1 MTIKKQ
7 LFLFA
12 MTGAALLPAAD
23 IQAAPKGARVM
34 NPASLTDTAPV
45 GGTPLRLRRT
55 DEEQPGNEMPTA
67 LVFKGTKKGLYFVA
81 TGELNGVKAN
91 RRIQGGMIPFTLV
104 NEGGTIQAVPD
115 MTRAKFITD
124 NNGNEYRQF
133 NASKGSIVEIG
144 GKQYAVVRYNFQ
156 PQGTNDTKRYLQIF
170 DEDGIQVLGQT
181 EFFAKNND
189 DASMSQDGSD
199 AAEFGPGPVANSV
212 MMYTYE
218 GANGNGRDD
227 GWVNATQITINGAT
241 ATAQRKWDVSVCPR
255 EERSRGTVRLS
266 SDKKALIV
274 SWTEGNT
281 QPQRDGV
288 WMAGLD
294 LTKPAQGADQ
304 QQVIAWKQQID
315 GRVDQDGIRTYSMRM
330 KMEQLPKA
338 DGTADDRYFIQ
349 YGHLRG
355 NNNTNGKGGTYFHS
369 MTGVVKATVAGVTF
383 EQPLRD
389 IAGGAMLGIDNTH
402 LGAAFGMFGTEG
414 AAVPGIAYL
423 SGNHF
428 GGSTKSSIR
437 VVTMDGAG
445 EFKNAGTLVGGPHDR
460 HLYPNYLGN
469 NPGNQGRNHSHGTV
483 IANPFLAEGHTAT
496 QLLMYATTAKDTGDA
511 GGATTS
517 QLMNPEIK
525 LAAWLTI
532 IPVQAKANEPDPVT
546 PDPDETTPDD
556 PSTPED
562 ESADDSAQ
570 QLGGCSTGSST
581 GGIATFGLM
590 GLALLLRRR
599 RK

>member
-1 MTIKKQ
+1 MTSIKQQ
-7 LFLFA
+7 LFMFA
-12 MTGAALLPAAD
+12 MAGAALLPASNTY
-23 IQAAPKGARVM
+23 AAPKGARVM

-45 GGTPLRLRRT
+45 GGTPVRLRRT

-67 LVFKGTKKGLYFVA
+67 LIFPGTKKGLYFVA

-104 NEGGTIQAVPD
+104 NEGGTIQALPN
-115 MTRAKFITD
+115 MAAAKFITN

-133 NASKGSIVEIG
+133 NASKGSVVNVG
-144 GKQYAVVRYNFQ
+144 GKNYAIVRYNFQ

-170 DEDGIQVLGQT
+170 DEDGNQVLGQT
-181 EFFAKNND
+181 EMFAKNND

-199 AAEFGPGPVANSV
+199 AVYGPGPTANSL
-212 MMYTYE
+212 MQYSYE

-227 GWVNATQITINGAT
+227 GWFNAVQIDFNGTT
-241 ATAQRKWDVSVCPR
+241 ATAQRKFDVSVCPR

-266 SDKKALIV
+266 ADKKVAIV

-288 WMAGLD
+288 WMAGID

-315 GRVDQDGIRTYSMRM
+315 GRNDQDGIRTYSMRM
-330 KMEQLPKA
+330 KMEQLVKA
-338 DGTADDRYFIQ
+338 DGTGDDRYFIS
-349 YGHLRG
+349 YGLLRG
-355 NNNTNGKGGTYFHS
+355 NNNTNGKGGTYYKQ
-369 MTGVVKATVAGVTF
+369 MTGVVKADLTGVTF

-389 IAGGAMLGIDNTH
+389 IGQDAMLGIDGTH

-414 AAVPGIAYL
+414 SAVPGIAYL

-437 VVTMDGAG
+437 VVTMDGG
-445 EFKNAGTLVGGPHDR
+445 TFKNAGTLVGGPHDR

-469 NPGNQGRNHSHGTV
+469 NPGNQGRNHSHGQV
-483 IANPFLAEGHTAT
+483 IANPFLSEGHTAT
-496 QLLMYATTAKDTGDA
+496 QLLVYATTAKDTGDA

-525 LAAWLTI
+525 LAAWLSI

-546 PDPDETTPDD
+546 PDPADPADPADPTNPDDTTPD
-556 PSTPED
+556 
-562 ESADDSAQ
+562 AGQ

-581 GGIATFGLM
+581 GGIASFGLM

>member
-1 MTIKKQ
+1 MTSIKQQ
-7 LFLFA
+7 LFMFA
-12 MTGAALLPAAD
+12 MAGAALLPATNTD
-23 IQAAPKGARVM
+23 AAPKGARVM
-34 NPASLTDTAPV
+34 NAASLTDLAPV
-45 GGTPLRLRRT
+45 GGTPVRLRRT
-55 DEEQPGNEMPTA
+55 DEEQPGNEMPSA
-67 LVFKGTKKGLYFVA
+67 AMFKNKKGLYFVA
-81 TGELNGVKAN
+81 TGEINGIKAN

-104 NEGGTIQAVPD
+104 NEGGTIQALPD
-115 MTRAKFITD
+115 ATKAKFITD

-133 NASKGSIVEIG
+133 NASKVSVVEVG

-170 DEDGIQVLGQT
+170 DEDGNQMLGQT

-199 AAEFGPGPVANSV
+199 AVFGPGPDADSL
-212 MMYTYE
+212 MMYSYE

-227 GWVNATQITINGAT
+227 GWVNATLIKITGTT

-266 SDKKALIV
+266 ADKKALIV

-294 LTKPAQGADQ
+294 LTKPANGADQ

-315 GRVDQDGIRTYSMRM
+315 GRNDKDGIRTYSMRM
-330 KMEQLPKA
+330 KMEQLVKP
-338 DGTADDRYFIQ
+338 DGTGDDRYFIS
-349 YGHLRG
+349 YGRLRG
-355 NNNTNGKGGTYFHS
+355 NNNTNGKGGTYYEQ
-369 MTGVVKATVAGVTF
+369 MTGVVNAGLAGVTF

-389 IAGGAMLGIDNTH
+389 IGQDAMLGIDGTH
-402 LGAAFGMFGTEG
+402 LGAAFGMFGTQG
-414 AAVPGIAYL
+414 SAVAGIAYL

-437 VVTMDGAG
+437 VVTMDGAS
-445 EFKNAGTLVGGPHDR
+445 FKNAGTLVGGPHDR

-469 NPGNQGRNHSHGTV
+469 NPGNQGRNHSHGQV
-483 IANPFLAEGHTAT
+483 IDNPFLAEGHTAT
-496 QLLMYATTAKDTGDA
+496 QLLVYATTAKDTGDA

-525 LAAWLTI
+525 LAAWLSI

-546 PDPDETTPDD
+546 PDPENP
-556 PSTPED
+556 TPED
-562 ESADDSAQ
+562 PANPDDTAPDAGQ

-581 GGIATFGLM
+581 GGIATFFLM
-590 GLALLLRRR
+590 GLALFIRRR

>member
-1 MTIKKQ
+1 MTTKNQ
-7 LFLFA
+7 LFMFA
-12 MTGAALLPAAD
+12 MAGAALLPAAD
-23 IQAAPKGARVM
+23 TNAAPKGARVM
-34 NPASLTDTAPV
+34 NPASLTDLAPV
-45 GGTPLRLRRT
+45 GGTPVRLRRT
-55 DEEQPGNEMPTA
+55 DEEQPGNEMPSVA
-67 LVFKGTKKGLYFVA
+67 IFPNSKKGLYFVA
-81 TGELNGVKAN
+81 TGELNGIKAN
-91 RRIQGGMIPFTLV
+91 RRIQGGLIPFTLV
-104 NEGGTIQAVPD
+104 NEGGTINAVPD
-115 MTRAKFITD
+115 QTKAKFITN

-133 NASKGSIVEIG
+133 NASKSSVITVG
-144 GKQYAVVRYNFQ
+144 GKSYAVIRYNYQ
-156 PQGTNDTKRYLQIF
+156 PNGGNDTKRYLQIF
-170 DEDGIQVLGQT
+170 DEDGNQMLGQT

-189 DASMSQDGSD
+189 DASQSQDGSD
-199 AAEFGPGPVANSV
+199 AVFAPGSDPSKL

-227 GWVNATQITINGAT
+227 GWVNATEITINGTT

-274 SWTEGNT
+274 SWTEGNN

-288 WMAGLD
+288 WMAGID

-330 KMEQLPKA
+330 KMEQLVKP
-338 DGTADDRYFIQ
+338 DGTGDDRYFIS

-355 NNNTNGKGGTYFHS
+355 NNNTNGKGGTYYKQ
-369 MTGVVKATVAGVTF
+369 MTGVVNATVAGLTF

-389 IAGGAMLGIDNTH
+389 VGSDAMLGIDGTH
-402 LGAAFGMFGTEG
+402 LGAAFGMFGTQG

-437 VVTMDGAG
+437 VVTMEGAT
-445 EFKNAGTLVGGPHDR
+445 FKNAGTLVGGPHDR

-469 NPGNQGRNHSHGTV
+469 NPGNQGRNHSHGQV
-483 IANPFLAEGHTAT
+483 IDNPFLTEGHTAT
-496 QLLMYATTAKDTGDA
+496 QLLVYATTAKDTGDA

-517 QLMNPEIK
+517 QLMSPEIK
-525 LAAWLTI
+525 LAAWISI

-546 PDPDETTPDD
+546 PDPENP
-556 PSTPED
+556 TPED
-562 ESADDSAQ
+562 PTNPDDTSPDAGQ

-581 GGIATFGLM
+581 GGIASFGLM